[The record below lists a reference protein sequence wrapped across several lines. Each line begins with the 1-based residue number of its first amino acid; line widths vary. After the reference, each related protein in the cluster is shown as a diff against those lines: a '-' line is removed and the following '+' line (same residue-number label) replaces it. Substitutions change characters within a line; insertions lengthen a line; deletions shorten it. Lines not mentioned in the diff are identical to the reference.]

1 MTLDA
6 RGAVHVKVFEFF
18 PMTENLTFDVVGGL
32 RWSQPISLRKVN
44 HLISIPAAKTN
55 WAIVAVEHPTVSE
68 VFQRC

>member
-32 RWSQPISLRKVN
+32 SLF
-44 HLISIPAAKTN
+44 L
-55 WAIVAVEHPTVSE
+55 
-68 VFQRC
+68 